1 MSLSEIII
9 LLVCPLVG
17 IGLGLSMFL
26 SNVFNLQK
34 QKALENGLG
43 EVNPIPFSTIFG
55 NCVGGCIYAA
65 VHQNQWV
72 WWANFPGVIIG
83 LHLCC
88 ESVMMCGH
96 HKKDA
101 LVRNN
106 LVRNIKFWVAFWT
119 LMGWALA
126 FMCTPVVG
134 ATLVGVVSSVV
145 CVMVYAS
152 PLTTVAKVLREW
164 DASSIY
170 PPMCFIATICTLLW
184 TIYGHAVNDGYVWVP
199 NGVGLFFSTVQL
211 LLITLL
217 PSNGRPAD
225 FDEITKQAPIVMD
238 VELGPLTSSSGTT
251 WQPVEKG
258 TVVAAKVLTDGA
270 PADTIHK
277 PDLGLIAEIP
287 PFAPALYPNNKSSFE
302 SLTLHRAYHSILPYH
317 GGAITGGAET
327 CASGGELDFD
337 ALQPKCSAFSGATLE
352 CAICLTSISG
362 STEPFFRGGAEVK
375 DESTSSATTAVEL
388 RCGHRFCTPCMKK
401 CAANDLASCPTC
413 RHPHELDPI
422 VLQDRLDAFR
432 GNYQNWRKGGTSG
445 AKGEVDDISAAAPPK
460 APAGSAF

>member
-1 MSLSEIII
+1 MTLSEIII

-26 SNVFNLQK
+26 SNVFNLRK
-34 QKALENGLG
+34 QKLLENGLG

-88 ESVMMCGH
+88 ESVMICGH

-101 LVRNN
+101 VVRNS
-106 LVRNIKFWVAFWT
+106 LVRNIMFWVAFWT

-126 FMCTPVVG
+126 FTCTPAVG
-134 ATLVGVVSSVV
+134 ATLIGIVSSVV

-170 PPMCFIATICTLLW
+170 PPMCFIATVCTLLW
-184 TIYGHAVNDGYVWVP
+184 TIYGLAVNDGYVWVP

-211 LLITLL
+211 MLVTLL

-225 FDEITKQAPIVMD
+225 FEINKQTPTAMD
-238 VELGPLTSSSGTT
+238 VELGNIFCSTDTA

-258 TVVAAKVLTDGA
+258 TVVTAKVLSDGA
-270 PADTIHK
+270 PVDAIHK
-277 PDLGLIAEIP
+277 PDLGPIAEIP
-287 PFAPALYPNNKSSFE
+287 PFAPAMYPNKKSSFE
-302 SLTLHRAYHSILPYH
+302 SLALHRAHHSILPNH
-317 GGAITGGAET
+317 GGALIDGAEIGAFGGARDL
-327 CASGGELDFD
+327 AFPAKS
-337 ALQPKCSAFSGATLE
+337 SAFSGATLE
-352 CAICLTSISG
+352 CAICLASISG
-362 STEPFFRGGAEVK
+362 STKPLVRGGAEEK
-375 DESTSSATTAVEL
+375 DESTSSASTAVEL

-445 AKGEVDDISAAAPPK
+445 AKGEVDDISAATPPK
-460 APAGSAF
+460 GPM